1 MADNISAATVEI
13 PNRWSVKNGRE
24 LYLYI
29 KCKDLII
36 NNVDYSGEYKVLY
49 YLPYYSV
56 KDPYYMMISAV
67 GIYQRELTDSA
78 AFKLEKY
85 LRQVLP
91 PVDLPTIFES
101 LDNSLAHRLEFLQE
115 QLESEIKNEERELA
129 TLKES
134 LTQNWINI

>member
-13 PNRWSVKNGRE
+13 PNRWYIKNGRE

-49 YLPYYSV
+49 YIPYYPV
-56 KDPYYMMISAV
+56 DEPYMMISAV
-67 GIYQRELTDSA
+67 GLYQRELTDSA
-78 AFKLEKY
+78 KTKLTAY

-101 LDNSLAHRLEFLQE
+101 LDNSLAHSVEFLQE
-115 QLESEIKNEERELA
+115 QLERDIKKEEDRIN
-129 TLKES
+129 TLKQSLES
-134 LTQNWINI
+134 NWKDR

>member
-13 PNRWSVKNGRE
+13 PNRWSIKNGRE

-49 YLPYYSV
+49 YLPYYPV
-56 KDPYYMMISAV
+56 KDPYMMISAV

-78 AFKLEKY
+78 KTKLEKY

-101 LDNSLAHRLEFLQE
+101 LDNSLAHSVEFLQE
-115 QLESEIKNEERELA
+115 QLEREIKNEESKLA
-129 TLKES
+129 TIKES
-134 LTQNWINI
+134 LTQNWSNI

>member
-13 PNRWSVKNGRE
+13 PNRWYVKNGRE

-49 YLPYYSV
+49 YLTYYPV
-56 KDPYYMMISAV
+56 KDPYMMISAV

-78 AFKLEKY
+78 KTKLEKY

-91 PVDLPTIFES
+91 PVDLPTIFET
-101 LDNSLAHRLEFLQE
+101 LDNSHQHRLEFLKE
-115 QLESEIKNEERELA
+115 QLEREIKNEESKLA

-134 LTQNWINI
+134 LTQNWSNI

>member
-1 MADNISAATVEI
+1 MADNISTDTVEI

-56 KDPYYMMISAV
+56 KDPYMMISAV
-67 GIYQRELTDSA
+67 GIFQRELTDSA
-78 AFKLEKY
+78 KTKLEKY

-91 PVDLPTIFES
+91 PVDLPTIFAQLEDS
-101 LDNSLAHRLEFLQE
+101 HQHSLEFLQE
-115 QLESEIKNEERELA
+115 QLEREIKNEESELA

-134 LTQNWINI
+134 LTQNWSNI

>member
-1 MADNISAATVEI
+1 MADNISTDTVEI

-24 LYLYI
+24 LYLHI

-36 NNVDYSGEYKVLY
+36 NYVDYSGEYKVLY
-49 YLPYYSV
+49 YLPYYPV
-56 KDPYYMMISAV
+56 KDPYMMISAV

-78 AFKLEKY
+78 KTKLTAY

-101 LDNSLAHRLEFLQE
+101 LDNSLAHRVKFLQE
-115 QLESEIKNEERELA
+115 WLERDIKKEEDRINTLKQSLESTWKDR
-129 TLKES
+129 
-134 LTQNWINI
+134 

>member
-56 KDPYYMMISAV
+56 KDPYMMISAV
-67 GIYQRELTDSA
+67 GIYQRELTNSA
-78 AFKLEKY
+78 ALKLKKY

-101 LDNSLAHRLEFLQE
+101 LDNSLAHSVEYLQE
-115 QLESEIKNEERELA
+115 QLEREIKNEESKLA

-134 LTQNWINI
+134 LTQNWSNI

>member
-1 MADNISAATVEI
+1 MADNISTDTVEI

-24 LYLYI
+24 LYMYI

-36 NNVDYSGEYKVLY
+36 NNVDYSGEFQLKY

-56 KDPYYMMISAV
+56 KDPYMMISAV
-67 GIYQRELTDSA
+67 GIFQRELTDSA
-78 AFKLEKY
+78 KTKLEKY

-91 PVDLPTIFES
+91 PVDLPTLFAQLEDS
-101 LDNSLAHRLEFLQE
+101 HQHSLEFLQE
-115 QLESEIKNEERELA
+115 QLERDIKNEESELA

-134 LTQNWINI
+134 LTQNWSNI

>member
-1 MADNISAATVEI
+1 MADNISTDTVEI
-13 PNRWSVKNGRE
+13 PNRWSVKDGRK
-24 LYLYI
+24 LYMYI

-56 KDPYYMMISAV
+56 KDPYMMIRAV

-78 AFKLEKY
+78 ASKLKKY
-85 LRQVLP
+85 LCQTLP
-91 PVDLPTIFES
+91 FVDLPTLFAQLEDS
-101 LDNSLAHRLEFLQE
+101 HQHKLEFLQE
-115 QLESEIKNEERELA
+115 QLEREIKNEESELA

-134 LTQNWINI
+134 LTQNWSNI

>member
-13 PNRWSVKNGRE
+13 PNRWSVNTATT
-24 LYLYI
+24 LYMYI

-56 KDPYYMMISAV
+56 KDPYMMISAV
-67 GIYQRELTDSA
+67 GMFQRELTDSA
-78 AFKLEKY
+78 KTKLEKY

-91 PVDLPTIFES
+91 PVDLPTIFER
-101 LDNSLAHRLEFLQE
+101 LDNSLAHSVEYLQE
-115 QLESEIKNEERELA
+115 QLEREIKNEESKLA

-134 LTQNWINI
+134 LTQNWSNI